1 MADLNILADFA
12 QLSRNPTPEVLTS
25 ISPEALDLIY
35 KRKVHSIEG
44 IPQPLIDFIDSLDNN
59 GRWRR
64 IYDTILFYKDLRSN
78 HTQED
83 QQILLRDILLYAL
96 VNDDPL
102 PLAIAQLLRIR
113 IPYGDMREQLAK
125 GFKDGAYNVLEYVA
139 TLPQVRF
146 TAVLARYAAK
156 SNNLEFF
163 QRVIAHISEPIDMAE
178 LRDIA
183 QQYGAIDIVMYI
195 DSLSE

>member
-78 HTQED
+78 HTSED

-139 TLPQVRF
+139 TLPQVRC

-156 SNNLEFF
+156 SNNL
-163 QRVIAHISEPIDMAE
+163 
-178 LRDIA
+178 
-183 QQYGAIDIVMYI
+183 
-195 DSLSE
+195 